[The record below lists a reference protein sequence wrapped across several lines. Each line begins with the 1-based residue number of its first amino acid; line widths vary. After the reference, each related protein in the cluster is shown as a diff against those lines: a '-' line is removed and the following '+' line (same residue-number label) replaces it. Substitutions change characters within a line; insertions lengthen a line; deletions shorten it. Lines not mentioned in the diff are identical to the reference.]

1 MRPSPSKRAEPAF
14 TSAEAGETSSSRS
27 RGRSRAISDMPKQAE
42 PAFTSAE
49 VRETS
54 SSRSRGRS
62 RAISDMPKQAEPA
75 FTSAEVRETSGSR
88 SRGRSRAI
96 SNAPNKRQPYGKLL
110 AASGI
115 LLAVVLVSALMTT
128 FLQAPN
134 LDALAD
140 ATAVPSVEPTP
151 SPEPTITPT
160 PAVYAPFGA
169 QYGYGGANLI
179 PDTPTPNPAT
189 SMPTAAP
196 TDTPAPTAVPT
207 RTLKKN
213 STGEDVKKLQQALID
228 LGYLADA
235 ADGTFG
241 ANTQEAVT
249 RFQAVNGL
257 SADGLAGAKTQALLY
272 SGNALSADQAP
283 KPDFLILVNRQHK
296 LGKNDAPTDLVTIEN
311 VLSAD
316 IVKVKYSG
324 TKADRT
330 ATEALGQMLS
340 AAIAD
345 GVSNFQISSAYRTYS
360 EQQKL
365 VDNSV
370 AKYRKNN
377 PDWSRDRCLSAT
389 YNTVAP
395 AGTSEHQTGLAFDI
409 TVPGVS
415 FTGTQQQKWLHAHCA
430 EYGFIVRFTAEK
442 QKLTGFVA
450 ESWHFR
456 YVGQEA
462 AAVITQ
468 NGWCLEEYVEKMGL

>member
-1 MRPSPSKRAEPAF
+1 MRK
-14 TSAEAGETSSSRS
+14 T
-27 RGRSRAISDMPKQAE
+27 
-42 PAFTSAE
+42 
-49 VRETS
+49 
-54 SSRSRGRS
+54 
-62 RAISDMPKQAEPA
+62 
-75 FTSAEVRETSGSR
+75 
-88 SRGRSRAI
+88 
-96 SNAPNKRQPYGKLL
+96 NAPSQPFGRLI
-110 AASGI
+110 AACGI

-128 FLQAPN
+128 FLQKPN

-140 ATAVPSVEPTP
+140 NAATAAPEVDPTP
-151 SPEPTITPT
+151 TPEPTITPT

-179 PDTPTPNPAT
+179 PETPTPDPV
-189 SMPTAAP
+189 SVKPTAAP
-196 TDTPAPTAVPT
+196 TDTPNPTKAPT

-213 STGEDVKKLQQALID
+213 FTGEDVKQLQQALID
-228 LGYLADA
+228 LGYLNDA

-241 ANTQEAVT
+241 TNTEEAVI

-257 SADGLAGAKTQALLY
+257 SADGLAGVKTQELLY

-283 KPDFLILVNRQHK
+283 KPDFLMLVNRQHK
-296 LGKNDAPTDLVTIEN
+296 LGKNDAPTDLVTIES

-330 ATEALGQMLS
+330 ATEALGRMLS

-345 GVSNFQISSAYRTYS
+345 GLSNFQISSAYRTYS

-370 AKYRKNN
+370 AKYQKNN

-409 TVPGVS
+409 TVPNVS
-415 FTGTQQQKWLHAHCA
+415 FTGTAQQKWLHEHCA
-430 EYGFIVRFTAEK
+430 KYGFVVRFTADK

-456 YVGQEA
+456 YVGVEA
-462 AAVITQ
+462 AQTMTQ
-468 NGWCLEEYVEKMGL
+468 NNWCLEEYVEKMGL

>member
-1 MRPSPSKRAEPAF
+1 MRK
-14 TSAEAGETSSSRS
+14 T
-27 RGRSRAISDMPKQAE
+27 
-42 PAFTSAE
+42 
-49 VRETS
+49 
-54 SSRSRGRS
+54 
-62 RAISDMPKQAEPA
+62 
-75 FTSAEVRETSGSR
+75 
-88 SRGRSRAI
+88 
-96 SNAPNKRQPYGKLL
+96 NAPSQPFGRLI
-110 AASGI
+110 AACGI

-128 FLQAPN
+128 FLQKPN

-140 ATAVPSVEPTP
+140 NAATAAPEVDPTP
-151 SPEPTITPT
+151 TPEPTITPT

-179 PDTPTPNPAT
+179 PETPTPDPVSVT
-189 SMPTAAP
+189 PTPTASP
-196 TDTPAPTAVPT
+196 TDTPEPTKAPT

-213 STGEDVKKLQQALID
+213 FSGEDVKQLQQALID
-228 LGYLADA
+228 LGYLNDA

-241 ANTQEAVT
+241 KNTEEAVI

-257 SADGLAGAKTQALLY
+257 SADGLAGVKTQELLY

-283 KPDFLILVNRQHK
+283 KPDFLMLVNRQHK
-296 LGKNDAPTDLVTIEN
+296 LGKNDAPTDLVTIES

-330 ATEALGQMLS
+330 ATEALGRMLS

-345 GVSNFQISSAYRTYS
+345 GLSNFQISSAYRTYS

-370 AKYRKNN
+370 AKYQKNN

-409 TVPGVS
+409 TVPNVS
-415 FTGTQQQKWLHAHCA
+415 FTGTAQQKWLHEHCA
-430 EYGFIVRFTAEK
+430 KYGFVVRFTADK

-456 YVGQEA
+456 YVGVEA
-462 AAVITQ
+462 AQTMTQ
-468 NGWCLEEYVEKMGL
+468 NNWCLEEYVEKMGL

>member
-1 MRPSPSKRAEPAF
+1 MRK
-14 TSAEAGETSSSRS
+14 T
-27 RGRSRAISDMPKQAE
+27 
-42 PAFTSAE
+42 
-49 VRETS
+49 
-54 SSRSRGRS
+54 
-62 RAISDMPKQAEPA
+62 
-75 FTSAEVRETSGSR
+75 
-88 SRGRSRAI
+88 
-96 SNAPNKRQPYGKLL
+96 NAPSQPFGRLI
-110 AASGI
+110 AACGI

-128 FLQAPN
+128 FLQKPN

-140 ATAVPSVEPTP
+140 NAATAAPEIDPTP
-151 SPEPTITPT
+151 TPEPTITPT

-179 PDTPTPNPAT
+179 PETPTPDPVSVT
-189 SMPTAAP
+189 PTPTASP
-196 TDTPAPTAVPT
+196 TDTPEPTKAPT

-213 STGEDVKKLQQALID
+213 FTGEDVKQLQQALID
-228 LGYLADA
+228 LGYLNDA

-241 ANTQEAVT
+241 TNTEEAVI

-257 SADGLAGAKTQALLY
+257 SADGLAGVKTQELLY

-283 KPDFLILVNRQHK
+283 KPDFLMLVNRQHK
-296 LGKNDAPTDLVTIEN
+296 LGKNDAPTDLVTIES

-330 ATEALGQMLS
+330 ATEALGRMLS

-345 GVSNFQISSAYRTYS
+345 GLSNFQISSAYRTYS

-370 AKYRKNN
+370 AKYQKNN

-409 TVPGVS
+409 TVPNVS
-415 FTGTQQQKWLHAHCA
+415 FTGTAQQKWLHEHCA
-430 EYGFIVRFTAEK
+430 KYGFVVRFTADK

-456 YVGQEA
+456 YVGVEA
-462 AAVITQ
+462 AQTMTQ
-468 NGWCLEEYVEKMGL
+468 NNWCLEEYVEKMGL

>member
-1 MRPSPSKRAEPAF
+1 MRK
-14 TSAEAGETSSSRS
+14 T
-27 RGRSRAISDMPKQAE
+27 
-42 PAFTSAE
+42 
-49 VRETS
+49 
-54 SSRSRGRS
+54 
-62 RAISDMPKQAEPA
+62 
-75 FTSAEVRETSGSR
+75 
-88 SRGRSRAI
+88 
-96 SNAPNKRQPYGKLL
+96 NAPSQPFGRLI
-110 AASGI
+110 AACGI

-128 FLQAPN
+128 FLQKPN

-140 ATAVPSVEPTP
+140 NAATSAPEVDPTP
-151 SPEPTITPT
+151 TPEPTITPT

-179 PDTPTPNPAT
+179 PETPTPDPVSVTPTPA
-189 SMPTAAP
+189 AAP
-196 TDTPAPTAVPT
+196 TDTPEPTKAPT

-213 STGEDVKKLQQALID
+213 FTGEDVKQLQQALID
-228 LGYLADA
+228 LGYLNDA

-241 ANTQEAVT
+241 KNTEEAVI

-257 SADGLAGAKTQALLY
+257 SADGLAGVKTQELLY

-283 KPDFLILVNRQHK
+283 KPDFLMLVNRQHK
-296 LGKNDAPTDLVTIEN
+296 LGKNDAPTDLVTIES

-330 ATEALGQMLS
+330 ATEALGRMLS

-345 GVSNFQISSAYRTYS
+345 GLSNFQISSAYRTYS

-370 AKYRKNN
+370 AKYQKNN

-409 TVPGVS
+409 TVPNVS
-415 FTGTQQQKWLHAHCA
+415 FTGTAQQKWLHEHCA
-430 EYGFIVRFTAEK
+430 KYGFVVRFTADK

-456 YVGQEA
+456 YVGVEA
-462 AAVITQ
+462 AQTMTQ
-468 NGWCLEEYVEKMGL
+468 NNWCLEEYVEKMGL

>member
-1 MRPSPSKRAEPAF
+1 MRKKTASPQPF
-14 TSAEAGETSSSRS
+14 
-27 RGRSRAISDMPKQAE
+27 GRLI
-42 PAFTSAE
+42 
-49 VRETS
+49 
-54 SSRSRGRS
+54 
-62 RAISDMPKQAEPA
+62 
-75 FTSAEVRETSGSR
+75 
-88 SRGRSRAI
+88 
-96 SNAPNKRQPYGKLL
+96 
-110 AASGI
+110 AACGI

-128 FLQAPN
+128 FLQKPN

-140 ATAVPSVEPTP
+140 NTATATPEIDPTP
-151 SPEPTITPT
+151 TPEPTVTPT

-179 PDTPTPNPAT
+179 PETPTPDPASIT
-189 SMPTAAP
+189 PVPTAAP
-196 TDTPAPTAVPT
+196 TDTPAPTTTPM

-213 STGEDVKKLQQALID
+213 FTGEDVKQLQQALID
-228 LGYLADA
+228 LGYLNDA

-241 ANTQEAVT
+241 TNTQEAVI

-257 SADGLAGAKTQALLY
+257 SADGLAGAKTQELLY
-272 SGNALSADQAP
+272 SGSALSADQAP
-283 KPDFLILVNRQHK
+283 KPDFLVLVNRQHK
-296 LGKNDAPTDLVTIEN
+296 LGKNDAPTDLVTIES
-311 VLSAD
+311 VLSSD

-345 GVSNFQISSAYRTYS
+345 GLSNFQISSAYRTYS

-370 AKYRKNN
+370 AKYQKNN

-415 FTGTQQQKWLHAHCA
+415 FTGTEQQQWLHQHCA
-430 EYGFIVRFTAEK
+430 EYGFVVRFTAEK

-456 YVGQEA
+456 YVGKEA
-462 AAVITQ
+462 AAVMTE
-468 NGWCLEEYVEKMGL
+468 NNWCLEEYVEKMGL

>member
-1 MRPSPSKRAEPAF
+1 MRPSPSKQAEPAF
-14 TSAEAGETSSSRS
+14 TSAEACKTSSSRS
-27 RGRSRAISDMPKQAE
+27 RGRSRAISDMPKRAE

-54 SSRSRGRS
+54 GSRSRGRS

-179 PDTPTPNPAT
+179 PDTPAPNPLT
-189 SMPTAAP
+189 PVPTAAS

-257 SADGLAGAKTQALLY
+257 SADGLAGAKTQELLY

-296 LGKNDAPTDLVTIEN
+296 LGKNDA
-311 VLSAD
+311 LSAD

-456 YVGQEA
+456 YVGKED

>member
-1 MRPSPSKRAEPAF
+1 MRK
-14 TSAEAGETSSSRS
+14 T
-27 RGRSRAISDMPKQAE
+27 
-42 PAFTSAE
+42 
-49 VRETS
+49 
-54 SSRSRGRS
+54 
-62 RAISDMPKQAEPA
+62 
-75 FTSAEVRETSGSR
+75 
-88 SRGRSRAI
+88 
-96 SNAPNKRQPYGKLL
+96 NAPSQPFGRLI
-110 AASGI
+110 AACGI

-128 FLQAPN
+128 FLQKPN
-134 LDALAD
+134 LDTLAD
-140 ATAVPSVEPTP
+140 NAATAAPEVDPTP
-151 SPEPTITPT
+151 APEPTITPT

-179 PDTPTPNPAT
+179 PETPTPDPVSVTPTPA
-189 SMPTAAP
+189 AAP
-196 TDTPAPTAVPT
+196 TDTPKPTKAPT

-213 STGEDVKKLQQALID
+213 FTGEDVKQLQQALID
-228 LGYLADA
+228 LGYLNDA

-241 ANTQEAVT
+241 TNTEEAVI

-257 SADGLAGAKTQALLY
+257 SADGLAGVKTQELLY

-283 KPDFLILVNRQHK
+283 KPDFLMLVNRQHK
-296 LGKNDAPTDLVTIEN
+296 LGKNGAPTDLVTIES

-330 ATEALGQMLS
+330 ATEALGRMLS

-345 GVSNFQISSAYRTYS
+345 GLSNFQISSAYRTYS

-370 AKYRKNN
+370 AKYQKNN

-409 TVPGVS
+409 TVPNVS
-415 FTGTQQQKWLHAHCA
+415 FTGTAQQKWLHEHCA
-430 EYGFIVRFTAEK
+430 KYGFVVRFTADK

-456 YVGQEA
+456 YVGIEA
-462 AAVITQ
+462 AQTMTQ
-468 NGWCLEEYVEKMGL
+468 NNWCLEEYVEKMGL

>member
-1 MRPSPSKRAEPAF
+1 MRK
-14 TSAEAGETSSSRS
+14 T
-27 RGRSRAISDMPKQAE
+27 
-42 PAFTSAE
+42 
-49 VRETS
+49 
-54 SSRSRGRS
+54 
-62 RAISDMPKQAEPA
+62 
-75 FTSAEVRETSGSR
+75 
-88 SRGRSRAI
+88 
-96 SNAPNKRQPYGKLL
+96 NAPSQPFGRLI
-110 AASGI
+110 AACGI

-128 FLQAPN
+128 FLQKPN

-140 ATAVPSVEPTP
+140 NAATAAPEVNPTP
-151 SPEPTITPT
+151 TPEPTITPT

-179 PDTPTPNPAT
+179 PETPTPNPVSVT
-189 SMPTAAP
+189 PTPTAAP
-196 TDTPAPTAVPT
+196 TDTPKPTKAPT

-213 STGEDVKKLQQALID
+213 FTGEDVKQLQQALID
-228 LGYLADA
+228 LGYLNDA

-241 ANTQEAVT
+241 TNTEEAVI

-257 SADGLAGAKTQALLY
+257 SADGLAGVKTQELLY

-283 KPDFLILVNRQHK
+283 KPDFLVLVNRQHK
-296 LGKNDAPTDLVTIEN
+296 LGKNDAPTDLVTIES
-311 VLSAD
+311 VLSSD

-345 GVSNFQISSAYRTYS
+345 GLSNFQISSAYRTYS

-370 AKYRKNN
+370 AKYQKNN

-409 TVPGVS
+409 TVPNVS
-415 FTGTQQQKWLHAHCA
+415 FTGTAQQKWLHEHCA
-430 EYGFIVRFTAEK
+430 EYGFVVRFTADK

-456 YVGQEA
+456 YVGVEA
-462 AAVITQ
+462 AQTMTQ
-468 NGWCLEEYVEKMGL
+468 NNWCLEEYVEKMGL

>member
-1 MRPSPSKRAEPAF
+1 MRK
-14 TSAEAGETSSSRS
+14 T
-27 RGRSRAISDMPKQAE
+27 
-42 PAFTSAE
+42 
-49 VRETS
+49 
-54 SSRSRGRS
+54 
-62 RAISDMPKQAEPA
+62 
-75 FTSAEVRETSGSR
+75 
-88 SRGRSRAI
+88 
-96 SNAPNKRQPYGKLL
+96 NAPSQPFGRLI
-110 AASGI
+110 AACGI

-128 FLQAPN
+128 FLQKPN

-140 ATAVPSVEPTP
+140 NAATSAPEVDPTP
-151 SPEPTITPT
+151 TPEPTITPT

-179 PDTPTPNPAT
+179 PETPTSDPVSVTPT
-189 SMPTAAP
+189 PTAAP
-196 TDTPAPTAVPT
+196 TDTPKPTKAPT

-213 STGEDVKKLQQALID
+213 FTGEDVKQLQQALID
-228 LGYLADA
+228 LGYLNDA

-241 ANTQEAVT
+241 TNTEEAVI

-257 SADGLAGAKTQALLY
+257 SADGLAGVKTQELLY

-283 KPDFLILVNRQHK
+283 KPDFLMLVNRQHK
-296 LGKNDAPTDLVTIEN
+296 LGKNDAPTDLVTIES

-330 ATEALGQMLS
+330 ATEALGRMLS

-345 GVSNFQISSAYRTYS
+345 GLSNFQISSAYRTYS

-370 AKYRKNN
+370 AKYQKNN

-409 TVPGVS
+409 TVPNVS
-415 FTGTQQQKWLHAHCA
+415 FTGTAQQKWLHEHCA
-430 EYGFIVRFTAEK
+430 KYGFVVRFTADK

-456 YVGQEA
+456 YVGVEA
-462 AAVITQ
+462 AQTMTQ
-468 NGWCLEEYVEKMGL
+468 NNWCLEEYVEKMGL

>member
-1 MRPSPSKRAEPAF
+1 MRK
-14 TSAEAGETSSSRS
+14 T
-27 RGRSRAISDMPKQAE
+27 
-42 PAFTSAE
+42 
-49 VRETS
+49 
-54 SSRSRGRS
+54 
-62 RAISDMPKQAEPA
+62 
-75 FTSAEVRETSGSR
+75 
-88 SRGRSRAI
+88 
-96 SNAPNKRQPYGKLL
+96 NAPSQPFGRLI
-110 AASGI
+110 AACGI

-128 FLQAPN
+128 FLQKPN

-140 ATAVPSVEPTP
+140 NAATAAPEVDPTP
-151 SPEPTITPT
+151 TPEPTITPT

-179 PDTPTPNPAT
+179 PETPTPAPVSVTPTPA
-189 SMPTAAP
+189 AAP
-196 TDTPAPTAVPT
+196 TDTPEPTKAPT

-213 STGEDVKKLQQALID
+213 FTGEDVKQLQQALID
-228 LGYLADA
+228 LGYLNDA

-241 ANTQEAVT
+241 TNTEEAVI

-257 SADGLAGAKTQALLY
+257 SADGLAGVKTQELLY

-283 KPDFLILVNRQHK
+283 KPDFLMLVNRQHK
-296 LGKNDAPTDLVTIEN
+296 LGKNDAPTDLVTIES

-330 ATEALGQMLS
+330 ATEALGRMLS

-345 GVSNFQISSAYRTYS
+345 GLSNFQISSAYRTYS

-370 AKYRKNN
+370 AKYQKNN

-409 TVPGVS
+409 TVPNVS
-415 FTGTQQQKWLHAHCA
+415 FTGTAQQKWLHEHCA
-430 EYGFIVRFTAEK
+430 EYGFVVRFTADK

-456 YVGQEA
+456 YVGVEA
-462 AAVITQ
+462 AQTMTQ
-468 NGWCLEEYVEKMGL
+468 NNWCLEEYVEKMGL

>member
-1 MRPSPSKRAEPAF
+1 MRK
-14 TSAEAGETSSSRS
+14 T
-27 RGRSRAISDMPKQAE
+27 
-42 PAFTSAE
+42 
-49 VRETS
+49 
-54 SSRSRGRS
+54 
-62 RAISDMPKQAEPA
+62 
-75 FTSAEVRETSGSR
+75 
-88 SRGRSRAI
+88 
-96 SNAPNKRQPYGKLL
+96 NAPSQPFGRLI
-110 AASGI
+110 AACGI

-128 FLQAPN
+128 FLQKPN

-140 ATAVPSVEPTP
+140 NAATAAPEVDPTP
-151 SPEPTITPT
+151 TPEPTITPT

-179 PDTPTPNPAT
+179 PETPTPAPVSVT
-189 SMPTAAP
+189 PTPTAAP
-196 TDTPAPTAVPT
+196 TDTPKPTKAPM

-213 STGEDVKKLQQALID
+213 FTGEDVKQLQQALID
-228 LGYLADA
+228 LGYLNDA

-241 ANTQEAVT
+241 TNTEEAVI

-257 SADGLAGAKTQALLY
+257 SADGLAGVKTQELLY

-283 KPDFLILVNRQHK
+283 KPDFLMLVNRQHK
-296 LGKNDAPTDLVTIEN
+296 LGKNDAPTDLVTIES

-330 ATEALGQMLS
+330 ATEALGRMLS

-345 GVSNFQISSAYRTYS
+345 GLSNFQISSAYRTYS

-370 AKYRKNN
+370 AKYQKNN

-409 TVPGVS
+409 TVPNVS
-415 FTGTQQQKWLHAHCA
+415 FTGTAQQKWLHEHCA
-430 EYGFIVRFTAEK
+430 KYGFVVRFTADK

-456 YVGQEA
+456 YVGVEA
-462 AAVITQ
+462 AQTMTQ
-468 NGWCLEEYVEKMGL
+468 NSWCLEEYVEKMGL

>member
-1 MRPSPSKRAEPAF
+1 MRKKTASLQPF
-14 TSAEAGETSSSRS
+14 
-27 RGRSRAISDMPKQAE
+27 GRLI
-42 PAFTSAE
+42 
-49 VRETS
+49 
-54 SSRSRGRS
+54 
-62 RAISDMPKQAEPA
+62 
-75 FTSAEVRETSGSR
+75 
-88 SRGRSRAI
+88 
-96 SNAPNKRQPYGKLL
+96 
-110 AASGI
+110 AACGI

-128 FLQAPN
+128 FLQKPN

-140 ATAVPSVEPTP
+140 NTATATPEIDPMPT
-151 SPEPTITPT
+151 PEPTVTPT

-179 PDTPTPNPAT
+179 PETPTPDPASIT
-189 SMPTAAP
+189 PVPTAAP
-196 TDTPAPTAVPT
+196 TNTPAPTTTPM

-213 STGEDVKKLQQALID
+213 FTGEDVKQLQQALVD
-228 LGYLADA
+228 LGYLNDA

-241 ANTQEAVT
+241 TNTQEAVI

-257 SADGLAGAKTQALLY
+257 SADGLAGAKTQELLY
-272 SGNALSADQAP
+272 SGSALSADQAP
-283 KPDFLILVNRQHK
+283 KPDFLVLVNRQHK
-296 LGKNDAPTDLVTIEN
+296 LGKNDAPTDLVTIES
-311 VLSAD
+311 VLSSD

-345 GVSNFQISSAYRTYS
+345 GLSNFQISSAYRTYS

-370 AKYRKNN
+370 AKYQKNN

-415 FTGTQQQKWLHAHCA
+415 FTGTEQQQWLHQHCA
-430 EYGFIVRFTAEK
+430 EYGFVVRFTAEK

-456 YVGQEA
+456 YVGKEA
-462 AAVITQ
+462 AAVMTE
-468 NGWCLEEYVEKMGL
+468 NNWCLEEYVEKMGL

>member
-1 MRPSPSKRAEPAF
+1 MRK
-14 TSAEAGETSSSRS
+14 T
-27 RGRSRAISDMPKQAE
+27 
-42 PAFTSAE
+42 
-49 VRETS
+49 
-54 SSRSRGRS
+54 
-62 RAISDMPKQAEPA
+62 
-75 FTSAEVRETSGSR
+75 
-88 SRGRSRAI
+88 
-96 SNAPNKRQPYGKLL
+96 NAPSQPFGRLI
-110 AASGI
+110 AACGI

-128 FLQAPN
+128 FLQKPN

-140 ATAVPSVEPTP
+140 NAATATPEVDPTP
-151 SPEPTITPT
+151 TPEPTITPT
-160 PAVYAPFGA
+160 PAVYAPFGS

-179 PDTPTPNPAT
+179 PETPTPDPVSVT
-189 SMPTAAP
+189 PTPTTAP
-196 TDTPAPTAVPT
+196 TDTPEPTKAPT

-213 STGEDVKKLQQALID
+213 FTGEDVKQLQQALID
-228 LGYLADA
+228 LGYLNDA

-241 ANTQEAVT
+241 TNTEEAVI

-257 SADGLAGAKTQALLY
+257 SADGLAGVKTQELLY

-283 KPDFLILVNRQHK
+283 KPDFLMLVNRQHK
-296 LGKNDAPTDLVTIEN
+296 LGKNDAPTDLVTIES
-311 VLSAD
+311 VLSSD

-345 GVSNFQISSAYRTYS
+345 GLSNFQISSAYRTYS

-370 AKYRKNN
+370 AKYQKNN

-409 TVPGVS
+409 TVPNVS
-415 FTGTQQQKWLHAHCA
+415 FTGTAQQKWLHEHCA
-430 EYGFIVRFTAEK
+430 KYGFVVRFTADK

-456 YVGQEA
+456 YVGVEA
-462 AAVITQ
+462 AQTMTQ
-468 NGWCLEEYVEKMGL
+468 NNWCLEEYVEKMGL

>member
-1 MRPSPSKRAEPAF
+1 MRK
-14 TSAEAGETSSSRS
+14 T
-27 RGRSRAISDMPKQAE
+27 
-42 PAFTSAE
+42 
-49 VRETS
+49 
-54 SSRSRGRS
+54 
-62 RAISDMPKQAEPA
+62 
-75 FTSAEVRETSGSR
+75 
-88 SRGRSRAI
+88 
-96 SNAPNKRQPYGKLL
+96 NAPSQPFGRLI
-110 AASGI
+110 AACGI

-128 FLQAPN
+128 FLQKPN

-140 ATAVPSVEPTP
+140 NAATATPEVDPTP
-151 SPEPTITPT
+151 TPEPTITPT

-179 PDTPTPNPAT
+179 PETPTPDPVSVT
-189 SMPTAAP
+189 PTPTAAP
-196 TDTPAPTAVPT
+196 TDTPEPTKAPT

-213 STGEDVKKLQQALID
+213 FTGEDVKQLQQALID
-228 LGYLADA
+228 LGYLNDV

-241 ANTQEAVT
+241 TNTEEAVI

-257 SADGLAGAKTQALLY
+257 SADGLAGVKTQELLY

-283 KPDFLILVNRQHK
+283 KPDFLMLVNRQHK
-296 LGKNDAPTDLVTIEN
+296 LGKNDAPTDLVTIES
-311 VLSAD
+311 VLSSD

-345 GVSNFQISSAYRTYS
+345 GLSNFQISSAYRTYS

-370 AKYRKNN
+370 AKYQKNN

-409 TVPGVS
+409 TVPNVS
-415 FTGTQQQKWLHAHCA
+415 FTGTAQQKWLHEHCA
-430 EYGFIVRFTAEK
+430 KYGFVVRFTADK

-456 YVGQEA
+456 YVGVEA
-462 AAVITQ
+462 AQTMTQ
-468 NGWCLEEYVEKMGL
+468 NNWCLEEYVEKMGL